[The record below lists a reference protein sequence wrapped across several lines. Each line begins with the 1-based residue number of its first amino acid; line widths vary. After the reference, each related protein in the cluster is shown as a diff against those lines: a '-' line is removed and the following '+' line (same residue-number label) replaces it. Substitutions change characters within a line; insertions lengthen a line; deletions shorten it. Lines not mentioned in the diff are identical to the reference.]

1 MSISDV
7 DAQAEAVSKVERA
20 IALIVEAA
28 PYTWRWGDGH
38 GGWVLEELRT
48 ALIASGYAVDE
59 PSPAP
64 RKKDKIGHKLAKS
77 VFERD
82 AYRCVVCGAHV
93 DLCCDHIH
101 PESKGGATS
110 FDNLQTMCRPC
121 NSKKGARV

>member
-1 MSISDV
+1 VRASDI

-28 PYTWRWGDGH
+28 PYTWRWGDGL
-38 GGWVLEELRT
+38 GGWVLDELRT
-48 ALIASGYAVDE
+48 AIIAAGHEVDE
-59 PSPAP
+59 PTMVH
-64 RKKDKIGHKLAKS
+64 RKKDKIGRKLSKS

-82 AYRCVVCGAHV
+82 AYRCVVCASHV

-121 NSKKGARV
+121 NSKKGARL